1 MNMEGMSEATLEKF
15 IGSGFIHEFA
25 DIFRLSRYKDAIV
38 EMEGFGEKSYEKLMA
53 GIGQARNTTLPA
65 AADLQPWNPEHRR
78 CKCEDDL

>member
-53 GIGQARNTTLPA
+53 GIGQGEIRYTA